1 MRLAPV
7 LDVRNLEGLE
17 MVPGPFV
24 AADLLKHRQPPEP
37 GDGVVFPVMLDEV
50 HDALDRRKAGVVEDD
65 EAVLRAVSWLVRSL
79 GFHVIEAQGPR
90 VARSAAA
97 ALPNIDILLTDVQMP
112 DANGFEIAEE
122 LAAAH
127 PGLRIVYMTGC
138 AEIALAARSGS
149 EPPPRLL
156 IKPFSASHALEVLR
170 FEEPTLDESK

>member
-1 MRLAPV
+1 MGNSTGVNENREPLDSKTLDSKTLDSKTLDSKTEWQFRPARSAGGAIDDRSMPSKTV
-7 LDVRNLEGLE
+7 LI
-17 MVPGPFV
+17 
-24 AADLLKHRQPPEP
+24 
-37 GDGVVFPVMLDEV
+37 
-50 HDALDRRKAGVVEDD
+50 VEDD